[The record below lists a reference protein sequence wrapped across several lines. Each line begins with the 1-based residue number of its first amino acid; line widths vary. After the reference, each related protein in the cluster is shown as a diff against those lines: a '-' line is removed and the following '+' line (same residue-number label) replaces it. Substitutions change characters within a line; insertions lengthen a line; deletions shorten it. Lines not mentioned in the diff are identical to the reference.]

1 MSKSAAL
8 SNASSQEEFQALVDM
23 KRRKRMA
30 RVDQISPELREMVN
44 DYGLPVVTCLMDLGV
59 TKPNQIKHVVETILD
74 EFSPTRGSSSHQGV
88 TVITGGFR
96 KPDRDYGGKV

>member
-1 MSKSAAL
+1 MSKSIAL
-8 SNASSQEEFQALVDM
+8 SNASSPEEFQALVDM

-30 RVDQISPELREMVN
+30 RIDALPAATRNLVNEYGFAVVD
-44 DYGLPVVTCLMDLGV
+44 CLMALGV

-88 TVITGGFR
+88 TVMSGGFR
-96 KPDRDYGGKV
+96 RPLREQP